1 MKLLR
6 FFLRLISHP
15 IYLFI
20 ILGLL
25 SLNAA
30 VIFSSGVAQVI
41 SGLVGS
47 IGAETVFARNTK
59 AISRQKIQIEK
70 QTTKLSNHKKIV
82 ANHTRRV
89 SQRVAGRAGR
99 NVAATFGEGLPVYGV
114 AVIIGVTAWEIRDA
128 YDTMKDMK
136 EINKAFDTD
145 VNVQS
150 EVDEVCGLDVPSID
164 EIWSEVSKS
173 PKKAWDK
180 FRKMTEDI
188 ELPDFG
194 INPSDLLDFDW
205 PDIDLGNL
213 FSLDSWPWSRAEG
226 LEREADTQ
234 SDGN

>member
-6 FFLRLISHP
+6 FFWRLISHP

-47 IGAETVFARNTK
+47 IGVETVFARNTNV
-59 AISRQKIQIEK
+59 ISTQKTQIK
-70 QTTKLSNHKKIV
+70 KHTTKLSNHKKIV

-89 SQRVAGRAGR
+89 SKRVALGAGR
-99 NVAATFGEGLPVYGV
+99 NVAATFGEGIPVYGV

-128 YDTMKDMK
+128 CDTMEDMI

-145 VNVQS
+145 VDVQGD
-150 EVDEVCGLDVPSID
+150 VDKVCGLDVPSKD
-164 EIWSEVSKS
+164 EIKGAVYKA
-173 PKKAWDK
+173 PGKAWDN
-180 FRKMTEDI
+180 FLKMTEGI

-194 INPSDLLDFDW
+194 INPAAFLEFDW
-205 PDIDLGNL
+205 PDIDWEDLNPLNFLNQNPADG
-213 FSLDSWPWSRAEG
+213 SEQG
-226 LEREADTQ
+226 ADTQ
-234 SDGN
+234 ADGN